1 MRDCLRPQNLP
12 EEMQHWF
19 LMDAHLRY
27 LAQRYEQSIHA
38 LEEREEFL
46 RVTRPPFFQPKTRQ
60 LAITEEH
67 RVASEK
73 LTAQADAHRVEAAK
87 QQVERILV
95 AKLSALILALD
106 PESAANAGEILEDTR
121 KFARLNWLDEAQN
134 DQAFPY
140 ILEELGKVAA
150 APPAAPA
157 PVITSVYGK
166 DDHPKAIP
174 ANDPWAN
181 AAD

>member
-12 EEMQHWF
+12 EDLQHWF
-19 LMDAHLRY
+19 LMDAHVRFLS
-27 LAQRYEQSIHA
+27 QRYEQSIHA

-67 RVASEK
+67 RVAAEK
-73 LTAQADAHRVEAAK
+73 LNAQADAHRVEAAR
-87 QQVERILV
+87 QQVERILIV
-95 AKLSALILALD
+95 KLSKLILVLD
-106 PESAANAGEILEDTR
+106 PESAEISGEILEDTR
-121 KFARLNWLDEAQN
+121 KFARANWLDEDQN

-140 ILEELGKVAA
+140 ILEELQKLE
-150 APPAAPA
+150 APPPDAPA
-157 PVITSVYGK
+157 ISSVYGQ
-166 DDHPKAIP
+166 DEHPKAV
-174 ANDPWAN
+174 AAGDPWAN

>member
-1 MRDCLRPQNLP
+1 
-12 EEMQHWF
+12 
-19 LMDAHLRY
+19 MDAHLRF

-67 RVASEK
+67 RVEAEK
-73 LTAQADAHRVEAAK
+73 LTAQADAHRVEEAR

-95 AKLSALILALD
+95 AKLSTLILALD
-106 PESAANAGEILEDTR
+106 RDSVELAGEILEDTR
-121 KFARLNWLDEAQN
+121 KFARLHWLDEEQN

-140 ILEELGKVAA
+140 ILEELGKVT
-150 APPAAPA
+150 APPPEA
-157 PVITSVYGK
+157 PVVASVYGQ
-166 DDHPKAIP
+166 DDHPKAVP
-174 ANDPWAN
+174 AGDPWAN